1 MSETIQI
8 GEFSIDPESIV
19 DTPLVPA
26 KQELVLEVREAQRK
40 TAPKS
45 GNDYIALQLD
55 AVDFPGNVIF
65 QSYFLTAKAL
75 GQRSS
80 VISWKKFLDKTQ
92 LPFTTRVADLNNFR
106 FKAVLKHVGFG
117 DEAKA
122 ELEAVV
128 GPA

>member
-1 MSETIQI
+1 MSEIQI

-26 KQELVLEVREAQRK
+26 KTEIVLEVKDAQRK

-45 GNDYIALQLD
+45 GNDYIALQLE

-75 GQRSS
+75 SQRSS
-80 VISWKKFLDKTQ
+80 AISWKKFLDKTK
-92 LPFTTRVADLNNFR
+92 LPFTTKVTDLNNFR
-106 FKAVLKHVGFG
+106 FRGVLKHEGIG
-117 DEAKA
+117 EEAQAK
-122 ELEAVV
+122 LESVV
-128 GPA
+128 GAV